1 MVRLDMTSPPPW
13 EHGIPPYWVLTPALP
28 DASRSK
34 NNTEQDNSECHTYIF
49 QLTVNN
55 IQPSICASFVYFL
68 LFKLIFVRNEV
79 LSYM

>member
-13 EHGIPPYWVLTPALP
+13 EHGIPPYWVLTPRPAQCIP
-28 DASRSK
+28 VK
-34 NNTEQDNSECHTYIF
+34 EQHNIECHTYIF
-49 QLTVNN
+49 QFTVNN